1 MSWYLAARHL
11 LALVVLCRWLAAA
24 GALAAAT
31 CRFWE
36 VPAVLRLAA
45 LSLCPVVQDQVA
57 SAVLLASLRLT
68 AKPVVQSVSRA
79 AQPPVV
85 LLARYRLRVVQPVV
99 VPVAP

>member
-1 MSWYLAARHL
+1 MSCFLAARHL
-11 LALVVLCRWLAAA
+11 LARAVLCRWLVAV